1 MRKDRYFLGEGI
13 ALSWNRFLA
22 CLGTLFHRSLGQSYS
37 QTGKRWGGE
46 MRRCPQPA
54 LRSGEGHEV
63 REAFSGW
70 KRGIWH
76 RWGKSEQV
84 LGLVFVIPSEGKL
97 TQQLSKGFAIRACA
111 HTPPAVCGIPPGVF
125 PSAGKVL
132 VVIWE
137 CNPLLLRVLHS
148 EVENV
153 TLFQILLCHIDYS
166 GPGEGQ
172 GDLYQHKLR
181 VPAALTLCRKPLELF
196 SLAGNIQWS

>member
-1 MRKDRYFLGEGI
+1 MAGKEGFGTDGGNLSRFWAWFLSFLVKESSLSNFPR
-13 ALSWNRFLA
+13 ALPSVRVPTPLLA
-22 CLGTLFHRSLGQSYS
+22 
-37 QTGKRWGGE
+37 
-46 MRRCPQPA
+46 
-54 LRSGEGHEV
+54 V
-63 REAFSGW
+63 R
-70 KRGIWH
+70 
-76 RWGKSEQV
+76 
-84 LGLVFVIPSEGKL
+84 
-97 TQQLSKGFAIRACA
+97 
-111 HTPPAVCGIPPGVF
+111 GIPPDVF

-181 VPAALTLCRKPLELF
+181 VPAALMLCRKPLGLF